1 MLTGWEDK
9 SAFALCTFAYS
20 TGDLNEPV
28 ELFHGK
34 TTVGVF
40 CFFFFDNC
48 HFSRNRLKSLFA
60 LQCSGVLAP
69 LSRIQNTI

>member
-40 CFFFFDNC
+40 FFFF
-48 HFSRNRLKSLFA
+48 FL
-60 LQCSGVLAP
+60 
-69 LSRIQNTI
+69 TIATFQGTD